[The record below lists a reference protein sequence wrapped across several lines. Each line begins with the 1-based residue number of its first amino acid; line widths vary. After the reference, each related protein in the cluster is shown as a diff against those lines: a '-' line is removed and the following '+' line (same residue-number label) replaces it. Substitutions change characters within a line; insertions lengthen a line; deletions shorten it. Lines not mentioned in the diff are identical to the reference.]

1 MFKSDCSDFI
11 QLICLENSE
20 IRDDLKEEIAKA
32 LQKNAVFL
40 ETKKIFARKMF
51 PPISSMDMFKK
62 RYANKNAKFVS
73 ENAITLPSAAI
84 MGSADIKRVCKEIF
98 YFLNK
103 VC

>member
-1 MFKSDCSDFI
+1 
-11 QLICLENSE
+11 
-20 IRDDLKEEIAKA
+20 
-32 LQKNAVFL
+32 
-40 ETKKIFARKMF
+40 MF